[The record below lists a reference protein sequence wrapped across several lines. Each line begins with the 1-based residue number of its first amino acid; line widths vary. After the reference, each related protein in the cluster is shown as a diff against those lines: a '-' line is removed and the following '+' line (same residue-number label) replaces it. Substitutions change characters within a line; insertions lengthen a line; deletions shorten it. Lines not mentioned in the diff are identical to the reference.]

1 MTLGRVREEKG
12 AYNLETSGGLEAEY
26 VLSNANTSIY
36 IGH

>member
-1 MTLGRVREEKG
+1 MTLGGVMEEKG
-12 AYNLETSGGLEAEY
+12 AYNLETMSGLEAEY